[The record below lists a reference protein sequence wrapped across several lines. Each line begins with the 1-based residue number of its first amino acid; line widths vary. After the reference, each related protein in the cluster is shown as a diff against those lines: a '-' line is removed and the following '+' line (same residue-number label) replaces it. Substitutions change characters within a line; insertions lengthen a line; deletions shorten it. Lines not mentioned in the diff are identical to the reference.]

1 MKTIF
6 KVGMEVYDQV
16 NNPNKKGK
24 ILDIKEDEFCK
35 KIHSYDYPIEVQFE
49 GEKNLDYYDLEG
61 RPVWSVNPTLS
72 TAPYTLQGFE
82 QKAPAPTIE
91 EALDWFNSD
100 EFKNLSSPDKSSI
113 DKIDKQ
119 IKAFREL
126 LILRDYYN
134 KGEVFNRVDFHGG
147 GVYSVTL
154 EDGKGTY
161 FEIEKVCHAAY
172 PFTFWDKET
181 AKRFMNEQ
189 SLLLSIAEPLL

>member
-1 MKTIF
+1 METVF
-6 KVGMEVYDQV
+6 KVGMKVYDQLV
-16 NNPNKKGK
+16 FPNKKGVITDIEEGNVYPLVVK
-24 ILDIKEDEFCK
+24 VENGNLHYRLDGAFNIGT
-35 KIHSYDYPIEVQFE
+35 I
-49 GEKNLDYYDLEG
+49 
-61 RPVWSVNPTLS
+61 PTLS
-72 TAPYTLQGFE
+72 TNPYKIEMQGFE

-181 AKRFMNEQ
+181 AKRFMNE
-189 SLLLSIAEPLL
+189 